1 MLVIAAGTL
10 VAIAAVLS
18 VLWWLL
24 VGVPQTMLTST
35 LGYACVPGLGID
47 CARAIADSRQ
57 AVPLTLGGL
66 LGVVGVVFTYLR
78 WRAERDSTDETIEE
92 GKRAA
97 ERLKREGDQLE
108 VTRITDALGL
118 LESDDAAK
126 RTAAISLLI
135 DYAVTTDQHRYTRLI
150 LDVLVSF
157 LAREEQHGY
166 DLSGDGVTDERLP
179 LSPAGRQAILGIL
192 NVAVERR
199 AEVTLAG
206 LTFVDLEAP
215 HSHWNYIRLQNL
227 AFHRCDFTGADFS
240 PHTED
245 GTDEFTPHHERVRF
259 QDCTMTFA
267 AFSNV
272 RQSRCTYAYTAGAST
287 GGRFDDVS
295 FSGARLFNVD
305 FNGVQM
311 YGETF
316 RDASLHQ
323 VRFDGKSFVYANAI
337 VGAELTVVEFSPD
350 MYDEPPILIT
360 TRGNWKMRSIVP
372 CGRVLSV
379 ASEDVPLG
387 YPAAEP
393 GGDVASSAPAR
404 DSGQAP
410 GDSRTPEPG
419 PTSESPT

>member
-179 LSPAGRQAILGIL
+179 LSPPDDKRSSESLTSPSNGEPRSPWQASPSS
-192 NVAVERR
+192 
-199 AEVTLAG
+199 T
-206 LTFVDLEAP
+206 
-215 HSHWNYIRLQNL
+215 SK
-227 AFHRCDFTGADFS
+227 HRTATG
-240 PHTED
+240 
-245 GTDEFTPHHERVRF
+245 
-259 QDCTMTFA
+259 
-267 AFSNV
+267 
-272 RQSRCTYAYTAGAST
+272 
-287 GGRFDDVS
+287 
-295 FSGARLFNVD
+295 
-305 FNGVQM
+305 
-311 YGETF
+311 
-316 RDASLHQ
+316 
-323 VRFDGKSFVYANAI
+323 
-337 VGAELTVVEFSPD
+337 
-350 MYDEPPILIT
+350 T
-360 TRGNWKMRSIVP
+360 TSACRTSRSIGATSQVP
-372 CGRVLSV
+372 TSHLIRKM
-379 ASEDVPLG
+379 APT
-387 YPAAEP
+387 
-393 GGDVASSAPAR
+393 SSHHTMSAYV
-404 DSGQAP
+404 
-410 GDSRTPEPG
+410 SRTAR
-419 PTSESPT
+419 

>member
-35 LGYACVPGLGID
+35 LGYACMPGLGID

-150 LDVLVSF
+150 LMSSS
-157 LAREEQHGY
+157 R
-166 DLSGDGVTDERLP
+166 S
-179 LSPAGRQAILGIL
+179 SPARNSTAMACPATGSLTRDFRSPPPDGKRSSESSASPSLGAPRSPWQASPSS
-192 NVAVERR
+192 
-199 AEVTLAG
+199 T
-206 LTFVDLEAP
+206 
-215 HSHWNYIRLQNL
+215 SK
-227 AFHRCDFTGADFS
+227 HRTATGATS
-240 PHTED
+240 ACRT
-245 GTDEFTPHHERVRF
+245 
-259 QDCTMTFA
+259 
-267 AFSNV
+267 S
-272 RQSRCTYAYTAGAST
+272 
-287 GGRFDDVS
+287 
-295 FSGARLFNVD
+295 
-305 FNGVQM
+305 
-311 YGETF
+311 
-316 RDASLHQ
+316 
-323 VRFDGKSFVYANAI
+323 
-337 VGAELTVVEFSPD
+337 
-350 MYDEPPILIT
+350 
-360 TRGNWKMRSIVP
+360 RSIGATSPVP
-372 CGRVLSV
+372 TSHLIRKM
-379 ASEDVPLG
+379 APT
-387 YPAAEP
+387 
-393 GGDVASSAPAR
+393 SSHHTMSAYV
-404 DSGQAP
+404 
-410 GDSRTPEPG
+410 SRTAR
-419 PTSESPT
+419 